1 MDVADIIKST
11 QEQASAAWI
20 DYLNQLRIDELVAAL
35 SKQDE
40 NLSAAVAE
48 LMQAKL
54 QIIEEIIERN
64 RGGIKGAH
72 GFIAEAEVTSFGNAE
87 KLIDGLKA
95 CYKWV
100 NDNGPTDMVRDG
112 INIQQKFVQGDR
124 LWGLTKIQEHLQ
136 KYPDFIKQ
144 GGKYQIPDDFYKKI
158 KTLLEMPQEEASKLP
173 SGSTDGLTYTQWKKV
188 HDFFQNSGITPD
200 DIESA
205 GLNYADVQVNVT
217 DETFS
222 DERDKI
228 QKMDQRNRDAAYEA
242 SRPTVAEAA
251 KVAGAS
257 AAFEGGTS
265 FCIAISKKLKSGKK
279 ISEFTADDWKDVGI
293 DTAKGTATGGI
304 RGAAIYGMTNF
315 TATPAA
321 IASACVT
328 AAIGMAAQSK
338 KLRSGEITEDD
349 FINNSEVLCLDV
361 SISAV
366 ASLVGQAV
374 IPIPVLGAVIGNMAG
389 MFMYGIS
396 KDHLSEKE
404 QTLTERFLTEM
415 KTLNQSLEVRYQQF
429 VEFLRKEFAKYKSV
443 LELAFDPIAN
453 IAFVNSISLA
463 DFVGVPPEKNLRK
476 KSDIDQYFLN

>member
-158 KTLLEMPQEEASKLP
+158 KTLLEMSQEEASKLP
-173 SGSTDGLTYTQWKKV
+173 SESTDDLTYTQWKKV

-200 DIESA
+200 NIESA

-265 FCIAISKKLKSGKK
+265 FCITISKKLKSGKK

-304 RGAAIYGMTNF
+304 RGAAIYGMTNL

-366 ASLVGQAV
+366 ASLVGQVA

-389 MFMYGIS
+389 MFMYGIA

-415 KTLNQSLEVRYQQF
+415 KTLNQSLEIRYQQF

-463 DFVGVPPEKNLRK
+463 DFVGVPPEKTLRK